1 MTAGGRTRLRVLT
14 TKGTDDFSA
23 NPYVAILA
31 RHNAEL
37 MEVREFS
44 WSQAFFGDHDVVH
57 LHWPEAIVR
66 SQTGWKQLG
75 KTALLRLLII
85 VDRLR
90 RRAHVSTIH
99 NLDTHEKG
107 SSFERS
113 TLRAWLHSCQRR
125 IYLTRAA
132 LGQSGDDRGV
142 VIPHGDYAEFVARY
156 RPESAD
162 GRTEAGVGR
171 VLLFG
176 MLRRYKGVERLIE
189 EFARIDRGLGL
200 ELLVAG
206 KAIDED
212 YERQL
217 AELAASTPAVTVRAD
232 RFLSHDELIDT
243 VTRSE
248 LVILPYER
256 MYNSGAALMA
266 LTLHRP
272 VAATG
277 SPSLL
282 ELADEFGEGWVQ
294 PLPTPLTAEAIV
306 AAVTAL
312 RAHNRG
318 AAPDWSAREWPAIAA
333 AHLDAYRGAVRA
345 ARAGRRRRRPPG
357 NPISDPA

>member
-1 MTAGGRTRLRVLT
+1 MTKTLRTRVRVLT
-14 TKGTDDFSA
+14 TKGTDEVSA

-31 RHNAEL
+31 NHNAEL
-37 MEVREFS
+37 MDVREFG
-44 WSQAFFGDHDVVH
+44 WRQAFFGDHDVVH
-57 LHWPEAIVR
+57 LHWPEAVIR
-66 SQTGWKQLG
+66 SRSGWKQFG
-75 KTALLRLLII
+75 KTALLRLLIV

-90 RRAHVSTIH
+90 HRAHVSTIH
-99 NLDTHEKG
+99 NIDTHEKG
-107 SSFERS
+107 SAFERAA
-113 TLRAWLHSCQRR
+113 LRAWLDSCQRR
-125 IYLTRAA
+125 IYLTRAGMREA
-132 LGQSGDDRGV
+132 GDDRGV
-142 VIPHGDYAEFVARY
+142 VIPHGDYAESVARF
-156 RPESAD
+156 RPEAA
-162 GRTEAGVGR
+162 REPTEAGVGR

-189 EFARIDRGLGL
+189 EFARIDQGLGL

-217 AELAASTPAVTVRAD
+217 TELATSAPAVTVRAD
-232 RFLSHDELIDT
+232 RFLDHDELIET

-282 ELADEFGEGWVQ
+282 ELADEFGAGWVQ

-312 RAHNRG
+312 REHNPG
-318 AAPDWSAREWPAIAA
+318 GAPDWSAREWPAIAA
-333 AHLDAYRGAVRA
+333 AHREAYLGAVRA
-345 ARAGRRRRRPPG
+345 ARGRGRPPRH
-357 NPISDPA
+357 PVSDPS